1 MISPMDPNAAI
12 NAASMLLVCSNTI
25 MPEVITAHVKTA
37 TGTAINADMIVLT
50 SRLPMKDIMRYSLS
64 SSLLAGVFLA
74 AGFLAG
80 VFLAGVF
87 LAAGFLAAG
96 FLAVLCLP

>member
-1 MISPMDPNAAI
+1 MINPMDTNAAI
-12 NAASMLLVCSNTI
+12 NAASMLLVCSNAI
-25 MPEVITAHVKTA
+25 MPAAITAHVKTA
-37 TGTAINADMIVLT
+37 NGTAMNADMIVLT
-50 SRLPMKDIMRYSLS
+50 NRLPMKDNMRYSLL

-74 AGFLAG
+74 AGFLAAG
-80 VFLAGVF
+80 FLAAGF